1 MSDPSGPAHA
11 LMERVN
17 RAAVLDAPAKKVAAT
32 VRGAIG
38 PGRFKDVLSGTYVG
52 HAVHPVLTDVVIGTW
67 TSALLLD
74 LAGGKRSHQAADRLL
89 AAGVAAYPPTALTGI
104 TDWSDSEPAD
114 DGVRRVGALHAT
126 VNGTAF
132 ALQIASL
139 AARRRGDR
147 GRGIALSLAG
157 NGLLSVGGWLG
168 GHMSF
173 AQGVGVDQTTFD
185 PGPKEWTVALPVA
198 ELRDG
203 EPVAVPVGDTP
214 CSSSA
219 PRGACAR
226 STTAARTAAARW
238 PTAASTA
245 TSSSASATAAASG
258 SPTAASSAA
267 RRPARSRRTR
277 CASARAGSRC
287 ACGAEPRTRSGTR
300 ERLVRGSAG
309 RRPGTTGP

>member
-32 VRGAIG
+32 VRGTIG
-38 PGRFKDVLSGTYVG
+38 PGRLKDVLSGTYLG

-104 TDWSDSEPAD
+104 TDWSDTEPGD

-126 VNGTAF
+126 VNATAF

-147 GRGIALSLAG
+147 GRGVALSLAG
-157 NGLLSVGGWLG
+157 NGLIGLGGWLG
-168 GHMSF
+168 GHMSY

-185 PGPKEWTVALPVA
+185 PGPQEWTVALPVA

-203 EPVAVPVGDTP
+203 EPIAVPVGDTP
-214 CSSSA
+214 VLVVRTEGRLRAVHDRCSH
-219 PRGACAR
+219 RGCSLAGGRIDGDVVECV
-226 STTAARTAAARW
+226 
-238 PTAASTA
+238 
-245 TSSSASATAAASG
+245 
-258 SPTAASSAA
+258 
-267 RRPARSRRTR
+267 
-277 CASARAGSRC
+277 CHGSRFRL
-287 ACGAEPRTRSGTR
+287 ADGGIERGPATGPQPAYEVR
-300 ERLVRGSAG
+300 EREGRVEVRLRA
-309 RRPGTTGP
+309 

>member
-17 RAAVLDAPAKKVAAT
+17 RATVLDAPAKKVAAT

-157 NGLLSVGGWLG
+157 NGLLGVGGWLG

-198 ELRDG
+198 VLRDG

-214 CSSSA
+214 VLVVRTEGRLRAVHDRCSH
-219 PRGACAR
+219 RGCSLADGRIDGDVVECV
-226 STTAARTAAARW
+226 
-238 PTAASTA
+238 
-245 TSSSASATAAASG
+245 
-258 SPTAASSAA
+258 
-267 RRPARSRRTR
+267 
-277 CASARAGSRC
+277 CHGSRFRL
-287 ACGAEPRTRSGTR
+287 ADGGIERGPATGPQPAYEVR
-300 ERLVRGSAG
+300 EREGRVEVRLRG
-309 RRPGTTGP
+309 

>member
-17 RAAVLDAPAKKVAAT
+17 RAAVLDAPAKKVAAS

-38 PGRFKDVLSGTYVG
+38 PGRLKDVLSGTYLG

-74 LAGGKRSHQAADRLL
+74 LAGGARSHQAADRLL
-89 AAGVAAYPPTALTGI
+89 AAGVAAYPPTALTGM
-104 TDWSDSEPAD
+104 TDWSDTEPAD
-114 DGVRRVGALHAT
+114 DGVRRVGALHAS
-126 VNGTAF
+126 VNATAF

-147 GRGIALSLAG
+147 GRGVALSLAG
-157 NGLLSVGGWLG
+157 NGLIGFGGWLG
-168 GHMSF
+168 GHMSY

-185 PGPKEWTVALPVA
+185 PGPQEWTVALPVA

-214 CSSSA
+214 VLVVRTEGRLRAVHDRCSH
-219 PRGACAR
+219 RGCSLAGGRIDGDVVECV
-226 STTAARTAAARW
+226 
-238 PTAASTA
+238 
-245 TSSSASATAAASG
+245 
-258 SPTAASSAA
+258 
-267 RRPARSRRTR
+267 
-277 CASARAGSRC
+277 CHGSRFRL
-287 ACGAEPRTRSGTR
+287 ADGGIERGPATGPQPAYEVR
-300 ERLVRGSAG
+300 EREG
-309 RRPGTTGP
+309 RVEIRLRS

>member
-214 CSSSA
+214 VLVVRTEGRLRAVHDRCSH
-219 PRGACAR
+219 RGCSLADGRIDGDVVECV
-226 STTAARTAAARW
+226 
-238 PTAASTA
+238 
-245 TSSSASATAAASG
+245 
-258 SPTAASSAA
+258 
-267 RRPARSRRTR
+267 
-277 CASARAGSRC
+277 CHGSRFRL
-287 ACGAEPRTRSGTR
+287 ADGGIERGPATGPQPAYEVR
-300 ERLVRGSAG
+300 EREGRVEVRLRG
-309 RRPGTTGP
+309 